1 VRPDPVRV
9 VLVGA
14 GFFARLHLDAWRRLD
29 RARLLAVCDRDQ
41 ATHAHVHAHV
51 HAHDESADDPIR
63 VYTDMDAMLDTEKPH
78 LVDIATPPE
87 THLSLVADAAVR
99 GLDIICQK
107 PLAPT
112 REEAEGLVQVCENAG
127 VMLAVH
133 ENIRWAPWH
142 REVARLIAASK
153 LGKLHRISM
162 RLRPGDGQGPE
173 AYLSR
178 QPYFQNMPR
187 FLVHETAIHWIDT
200 FRFLMGEIS
209 GVFARLE
216 KLNLAIAG
224 EDAGV
229 IIFDFDNGSTGI
241 FDGNRLNDH
250 VSDNPRRTMGE
261 MWVEGSAGVLRLDGA
276 GRLWWKA
283 HGEEEV
289 EHHYEWRDRGFA
301 GDAVFALQSH
311 VVAHLRDAGPL
322 ENSGRSYLRN
332 LDIEDAVY
340 RSSEEGRWIDLSL
353 S

>member
-1 VRPDPVRV
+1 VTRDAVRV
-9 VLVGA
+9 ALVGA
-14 GFFARLHLDAWRRLD
+14 GYFARLHLEAWRRLD
-29 RARLLAVCDRDQ
+29 GARLLAVCDPDP
-41 ATHAHVHAHV
+41 ATHAHI
-51 HAHDESADDPIR
+51 ESADDAIP
-63 VYTDMDAMLDTEKPH
+63 VYADMGAMLDAQQPH

-87 THLSLVADAAVR
+87 THLSLVAAAAAR

-112 REEAEGLVQVCENAG
+112 REDAVRLVEACEDAG
-127 VMLAVH
+127 VVLAVH

-142 REVARLIAASK
+142 REVARLIAA
-153 LGKLHRISM
+153 GKFGQLYRISM
-162 RLRPGDGQGPE
+162 RLRPGDGQGAE

-200 FRFLMGEIS
+200 FRFLLGEIT

-216 KLNLAIAG
+216 RLNPVIAG

-229 IIFDFDNGSTGI
+229 IIFSFDGGATGV

-261 MWVEGSAGVLRLDGA
+261 MWLEGSAGVLRLDGA
-276 GRLWWKA
+276 ARLWWKP
-283 HGEEEV
+283 HGDEEI
-289 EHHYEWRDRGFA
+289 EHPYRWRDRGFA

-332 LDIEDAVY
+332 LEVEDAVY
-340 RSSEEGRWIDLSL
+340 RSNEEGRWIDLSPR
-353 S
+353 

>member
-1 VRPDPVRV
+1 MTPEPIRIA
-9 VLVGA
+9 LVGA
-14 GFFARLHLDAWRRLD
+14 GFFARLHLEAWKRLD
-29 RARLLAVCDRDQ
+29 DACLLAVCDRDP
-41 ATHAHVHAHV
+41 ATHAHV
-51 HAHDESADDPIR
+51 ESADERIA
-63 VYTDMDAMLDTEKPH
+63 VYADTGSMLDTEKPD

-87 THLSLVADAAVR
+87 THLSLVTDAATR

-112 REEAEGLVQVCENAG
+112 REEAVRIVEECESAG

-142 REVARLIAASK
+142 REIARQVAAGK
-153 LGKLHRISM
+153 LGQLHRIGM
-162 RLRPGDGQGPE
+162 RLRPGDGQGAD

-200 FRFLMGEIS
+200 FRYLMGEIT

-216 KLNLAIAG
+216 RLNPVIAG

-229 IIFDFDNGSTGI
+229 IVFSFDNGSTGI

-261 MWVEGSAGVLRLDGA
+261 MWVEGSGGVLRLDGA
-276 GRLWWKA
+276 ARLWWKP
-283 HGEEEV
+283 HGEEET
-289 EHHYEWRDRGFA
+289 EHRYSWHDRGFA

-311 VVAHLRDAGPL
+311 VVAHLRGAGPL

-332 LDIEDAVY
+332 LDVEEAVY
-340 RSSEEGRWIDLSL
+340 RSSEEGHWIDLPPR
-353 S
+353 

>member
-1 VRPDPVRV
+1 VAAPLRV
-9 VLVGA
+9 AVAGA
-14 GFFARLHLDAWRRLD
+14 GYFARYHYEAWGRIEEAKLVALAEPD
-29 RARLLAVCDRDQ
+29 GARAGEMARDFAVPRTFETLEALLAEV
-41 ATHAHVHAHV
+41 
-51 HAHDESADDPIR
+51 E
-63 VYTDMDAMLDTEKPH
+63 LD
-78 LVDIATPPE
+78 LLDIATPPE
-87 THLSLVADAAVR
+87 TLHALVSQAAAR
-99 GLDIICQK
+99 GLAVVCQK
-107 PLAPT
+107 PLAPSLDAA
-112 REEAEGLVQVCENAG
+112 RDIVALAESAG
-127 VMLAVH
+127 IPLIVH
-133 ENIRWAPWH
+133 ENFRFQPWYRH
-142 REVARLIAASK
+142 AKALLDAGRLGQPHAIAF
-153 LGKLHRISM
+153 
-162 RLRPGDGQGPE
+162 RLRPGDGQGAE

-178 QPYFQNMPR
+178 QPYFQSMPR

-200 FRFLMGEIS
+200 FRFLMGEVT

-216 KLNLAIAG
+216 KLNPVIAG

-229 IIFDFDNGSTGI
+229 IIFSFDNGSTGI

-283 HGEEEV
+283 QGEEEV
-289 EHHYEWRDRGFA
+289 EHPYRWRDRGFA

-311 VVAHLRDAGPL
+311 VVTHLRDAGPL

-340 RSSEEGRWIDLSL
+340 RSSEEGRWIDLSP

>member
-1 VRPDPVRV
+1 MTPNPVRV
-9 VLVGA
+9 ALVGA

-29 RARLLAVCDRDQ
+29 SARLLAVCDRDP

-51 HAHDESADDPIR
+51 ESADDPIR
-63 VYTDMDAMLDTEKPH
+63 VYTDMDAMLDAENPH

-87 THLSLVADAAVR
+87 THLSLVAEAAAR
-99 GLDIICQK
+99 GLAIICQK

-112 REEAEGLVQVCENAG
+112 REEAERLVQECENAG

-142 REVARLIAASK
+142 RETARLIAE
-153 LGKLHRISM
+153 GKFANLLRISM
-162 RLRPGDGQGPE
+162 RLRPGDGQGAE

-178 QPYFQNMPR
+178 QPYFQSMRR

-200 FRFLMGEIS
+200 FRFLMGEVT

-216 KLNLAIAG
+216 KLNPVIAG

-229 IIFDFDNGSTGI
+229 IIFSFDNGSTGI

-261 MWVEGSAGVLRLDGA
+261 MWVEGSAGVLRLDGT

-289 EHHYEWRDRGFA
+289 EHPYEWRDRGFA

-311 VVAHLRDAGPL
+311 VVTHLRDAGPL
-322 ENSGRSYLRN
+322 ENPGRSYLRN

-340 RSSEEGRWIDLSL
+340 RSSEEQRWIDLSPC
-353 S
+353 

>member
-1 VRPDPVRV
+1 MTAGAVRV
-9 VLVGA
+9 ALVGA
-14 GFFARLHLDAWRRLD
+14 GYFARLHLEAWRRLD
-29 RARLLAVCDRDQ
+29 GARLLAVCDPDP
-41 ATHAHVHAHV
+41 ATHAHIESV
-51 HAHDESADDPIR
+51 DEAIPVYADMG
-63 VYTDMDAMLDTEKPH
+63 TMLDAERPH

-87 THLSLVADAAVR
+87 THLSLVAAAAAR

-112 REEAEGLVQVCENAG
+112 REDAVRLVEACEDAG
-127 VMLAVH
+127 VVLAVH

-142 REVARLIAASK
+142 REVARLIAA
-153 LGKLHRISM
+153 GKFGQLYRISM
-162 RLRPGDGQGPE
+162 RLRPGDGQGAD

-200 FRFLMGEIS
+200 FRFLMGEIT

-216 KLNLAIAG
+216 RLNPAIAG
-224 EDAGV
+224 EDSGV
-229 IIFDFDNGSTGI
+229 IIFSFDGGSTGV

-250 VSDNPRRTMGE
+250 VSDDPRRTMGE
-261 MWVEGSAGVLRLDGA
+261 MWLEGSAGILRLDGA
-276 GRLWWKA
+276 ARLWWKP
-283 HGEEEV
+283 HGGEET
-289 EHHYEWRDRGFA
+289 EHPYSWQDRGFA

-311 VVAHLRDAGPL
+311 VVAHLRNAGPL

-332 LDIEDAVY
+332 LDVEEAVY
-340 RSSEEGRWIDLSL
+340 HSSEEGRWIDLNL

>member
-1 VRPDPVRV
+1 
-9 VLVGA
+9 VGA
-14 GFFARLHLDAWRRLD
+14 GYFARLHLEAWRRLD
-29 RARLLAVCDRDQ
+29 GARLLAVCDPDP
-41 ATHAHVHAHV
+41 ATHAHI
-51 HAHDESADDPIR
+51 ESADDAIP
-63 VYTDMDAMLDTEKPH
+63 VYADMGAMLDAQQPH

-87 THLSLVADAAVR
+87 THLSLVADAAAR

-112 REEAEGLVQVCENAG
+112 REDAVRLVEACEDAG
-127 VMLAVH
+127 VVLAVH

-142 REVARLIAASK
+142 REVASLIAA
-153 LGKLHRISM
+153 GKFGQLYRISM
-162 RLRPGDGQGPE
+162 RLRPGDGQGDE

-200 FRFLMGEIS
+200 FRFLMGEIT

-216 KLNLAIAG
+216 RLNPIIAG

-229 IIFDFDNGSTGI
+229 IIFSFDGGATGV

-261 MWVEGSAGVLRLDGA
+261 MWLEGSAGVLRLDGA
-276 GRLWWKA
+276 ARLWWKP
-283 HGEEEV
+283 HGDEEI
-289 EHHYEWRDRGFA
+289 EHPYRWRDRGFA

-332 LDIEDAVY
+332 LEVEDAVY
-340 RSSEEGRWIDLSL
+340 RSNEEGRWIDLSPR
-353 S
+353 

>member
-1 VRPDPVRV
+1 MTRGAVRV
-9 VLVGA
+9 ALVGA
-14 GFFARLHLDAWRRLD
+14 GYFARLHLEAWRRLD
-29 RARLLAVCDRDQ
+29 GARLLAVCDPDP
-41 ATHAHVHAHV
+41 ATHAHI
-51 HAHDESADDPIR
+51 ESVDDAIPVYAD
-63 VYTDMDAMLDTEKPH
+63 MGAMLDAQQPH

-87 THLSLVADAAVR
+87 THLSLVADAAAR

-112 REEAEGLVQVCENAG
+112 REDAVRLVEACEDAG
-127 VMLAVH
+127 VVLAVH

-142 REVARLIAASK
+142 REVASLIAA
-153 LGKLHRISM
+153 GKFGQLYRISM
-162 RLRPGDGQGPE
+162 RLRPGDGQGDE

-200 FRFLMGEIS
+200 FRFLMGEIT

-216 KLNLAIAG
+216 RLNPVIAG

-229 IIFDFDNGSTGI
+229 IIFSFDGGATGV

-261 MWVEGSAGVLRLDGA
+261 MWLEGSAGVLRLDGA
-276 GRLWWKA
+276 ARLWWKP
-283 HGEEEV
+283 HGDEEI
-289 EHHYEWRDRGFA
+289 EHPYRWRDRGFA

-332 LDIEDAVY
+332 LEVEDAVY
-340 RSSEEGRWIDLSL
+340 RSNEEGRWIDLSPR
-353 S
+353 